1 MAGYSADRYWSKE
14 HDQAYS
20 GFPNDDVLNNASSA
34 TTVNK
39 PMETYSKS
47 GLNSLYGRLSYDYL
61 SRYLLDFSLRSDESS
76 KFGPGNKR
84 GTFPAVSR
92 PGASI
97 KSLSWNL

>member
-47 GLNSLYGRLSYDYL
+47 GLNSLYGRLSYDFL

-76 KFGPGNKR
+76 NLDR
-84 GTFPAVSR
+84 VTNAVLSLQFLW